1 MHVNIVILYSTSKYY
16 CVSYKIL
23 LLVCACTNHTV
34 LIQPEIH
41 VVLLKCGWM
50 NTKSTIML
58 QDLQLEESHMES
70 EFGGH

>member
-34 LIQPEIH
+34 CTDPTRNTRRTAE
-41 VVLLKCGWM
+41 VWM
-50 NTKSTIML
+50 DEYKEYYYAARPSARGKPYG
-58 QDLQLEESHMES
+58 E
-70 EFGGH
+70 